1 MWNAEHALDC
11 PHRSSNAGA
20 DRATN
25 HAAHGAGDP
34 VAFIRTFLGAPN
46 DALGMARLRDA
57 GQRSQNGGASE
68 EQTERQTSRPS
79 SGGDA
84 NFVHLHF
91 QR

>member
-1 MWNAEHALDC
+1 
-11 PHRSSNAGA
+11 
-20 DRATN
+20 
-25 HAAHGAGDP
+25 
-34 VAFIRTFLGAPN
+34 
-46 DALGMARLRDA
+46 LGMARLGDA